1 MSTNKA
7 LDRNRWLAGL
17 LPVAMAA
24 LLTLLVVDFG
34 GKLPPLP
41 SLTNTTTN
49 HTEIIPVSRME
60 NLFGLANVA
69 HPNATTNLT
78 HPFYTTH
85 FQPPP
90 PKPQPPPPTTKKVD
104 VLFQGV
110 YQSADGVK
118 EAFLKV
124 VEAQVIGPVG
134 TKVVGDFAIAEI
146 TLSSLTVTNTAGKT
160 NILQFNVKQPVEI
173 PAN

>member
-17 LPVAMAA
+17 LPVAMIA
-24 LLTLLVVDFG
+24 LLTLLALDFG

-41 SLTNTTTN
+41 ALTQSSTN
-49 HTEIIPVSRME
+49 RIDIIPVGRME
-60 NLFGLANVA
+60 NLFGTARITP
-69 HPNATTNLT
+69 PNSATNLS

-85 FQPPP
+85 YQPPP
-90 PKPQPPPPTTKKVD
+90 PKPQPPPPTTKQVE

-110 YQSADGVK
+110 YQSANGVK

-134 TKVVGDFAIAEI
+134 TKVVGDYVIAEI
-146 TLSSLTVTNTAGKT
+146 SLSSLTVTNTAGKT
-160 NILQFNVKQPVEI
+160 KVLQFNVKQPLEI